1 MPPRSEEDEGGGWE
15 GVGGGGGG
23 SRQVQITSLHSFGTG
38 GDFFPAGLRGPGLS
52 WAARLPTS
60 ISCSLLGSVSLSLPA
75 PSPRSSPP
83 PRPAGPLLGLLL
95 YLEQHLLAAPGDHAG
110 SRPLLEPGSR
120 GWSHGQAGRSGRLY
134 FYPEHPQGQL
144 LLRAALDFSPL
155 LAARE
160 FREGGEVGGGGGGEA
175 LIGECSWQS
184 LNPALGGRASKR
196 SQCQGPGRG
205 PEGRLRGG
213 QRRAGSAT
221 APPALSLFRSL
232 SWVLPGPAGS
242 CASTVARCHRVF
254 HLVRA
259 A

>member
-1 MPPRSEEDEGGGWE
+1 MTQIALATDAIEVPTCLGQPTSCDVILYLNPQPPGSAQREMPPRSEEDEGGGWE

-160 FREGGEVGGGGGGEA
+160 FREGGEVGGGGGE
-175 LIGECSWQS
+175 
-184 LNPALGGRASKR
+184 K
-196 SQCQGPGRG
+196 
-205 PEGRLRGG
+205 
-213 QRRAGSAT
+213 
-221 APPALSLFRSL
+221 
-232 SWVLPGPAGS
+232 
-242 CASTVARCHRVF
+242 H
-254 HLVRA
+254 
-259 A
+259 